1 MPKSTSLG
9 RVIILDALLA
19 AAIVVLVFVITAF
32 AQVKYVDAEGVTHYA
47 GSIEQAVTLDLTR
60 RKA

>member
-1 MPKSTSLG
+1 MQKSTSLG

-19 AAIVVLVFVITAF
+19 AIIVLVFVITAF

-47 GSIEQAVTLDLTR
+47 
-60 RKA
+60 

>member
-1 MPKSTSLG
+1 MQKSTSLG

-19 AAIVVLVFVITAF
+19 AIIVLVFVITAF
-32 AQVKYVDAEGVTHYA
+32 AQVKYVDPEGVTHYA

>member
-32 AQVKYVDAEGVTHYA
+32 AQVKYMDAEGVTHYA
-47 GSIEQAVTLDLTR
+47 GSIE
-60 RKA
+60 

>member
-1 MPKSTSLG
+1 MQKSTSLG

-19 AAIVVLVFVITAF
+19 AIIVLVFVITAF